1 MGCSGPRQSL
11 GVVNGLFLVGTLRSI
26 CAHNLSGQPYAFA
39 NPAGFATILRFFAR
53 ICVMSLLLFFLAF
66 GAGIAVSF
74 QAAINSQMA
83 AAVGAN
89 SVVAAL
95 VSFLCGSAALAVV
108 ALVRGGL
115 PDALAV
121 LPQQP
126 LWKFSGGF
134 LGAAFIFCTVLLVPR
149 IGLLNLVVLVIAGQL
164 LTSMA
169 IDHFGLVN
177 VAMRRV
183 SAVRLAGA
191 AVMILGVALA
201 LFGDRIAQAL
211 GR

>member
-1 MGCSGPRQSL
+1 MNL
-11 GVVNGLFLVGTLRSI
+11 MLFLV
-26 CAHNLSGQPYAFA
+26 
-39 NPAGFATILRFFAR
+39 
-53 ICVMSLLLFFLAF
+53 AF

-95 VSFLCGSAALAVV
+95 VSFLCGTAALAVV
-108 ALVRGGL
+108 AFARGGL
-115 PDALAV
+115 PDALAA

-134 LGAAFIFCTVLLVPR
+134 LGAAFIFCTVMLVPR

-164 LTSMA
+164 VTSMA

-177 VAMRRV
+177 VAMRKV
-183 SAVRLAGA
+183 STLRLFGAV
-191 AVMILGVALA
+191 VMIAGVALA

-211 GR
+211 ER

>member
-1 MGCSGPRQSL
+1 MNL
-11 GVVNGLFLVGTLRSI
+11 VLFVV
-26 CAHNLSGQPYAFA
+26 AF
-39 NPAGFATILRFFAR
+39 
-53 ICVMSLLLFFLAF
+53 C
-66 GAGIAVSF
+66 AGIAVSF

-95 VSFLCGSAALAVV
+95 VSFLCGSAALAVL
-108 ALVRGGL
+108 AFARGGL
-115 PDALAV
+115 PDALAA
-121 LPQQP
+121 LPNQP

-134 LGAAFIFCTVLLVPR
+134 LGAAFIFCTVVLVPR
-149 IGLLNLVVLVIAGQL
+149 IGLLNMVVLVIAGQL

-169 IDHFGLVN
+169 IDHFGLIN
-177 VAMRRV
+177 VAMRKV
-183 SAVRLAGA
+183 SPIRLVGA
-191 AVMILGVALA
+191 FVMVAGVATA

>member
-1 MGCSGPRQSL
+1 M
-11 GVVNGLFLVGTLRSI
+11 
-26 CAHNLSGQPYAFA
+26 
-39 NPAGFATILRFFAR
+39 NP
-53 ICVMSLLLFFLAF
+53 LLFFVAF
-66 GAGIAVSF
+66 AAGIAVSF

-95 VSFLCGSAALAVV
+95 VSFLCGTVLLAII
-108 ALVRGGL
+108 AFARGGL
-115 PDALAV
+115 PDAMAA
-121 LPQQP
+121 LPGQP
-126 LWKFSGGF
+126 LWKFSGGV
-134 LGAAFIFCTVLLVPR
+134 LGAAFIFCTVMLVPR

-177 VAMRRV
+177 VAMRKV
-183 SAVRLAGA
+183 SAIRLLGA
-191 AVMILGVALA
+191 LVMITGVAMA

>member
-1 MGCSGPRQSL
+1 LRRTARQAGQIADKRSERQL
-11 GVVNGLFLVGTLRSI
+11 RKRARIRYNPALFSVLVGFM
-26 CAHNLSGQPYAFA
+26 N
-39 NPAGFATILRFFAR
+39 
-53 ICVMSLLLFFLAF
+53 LLLFFVAF

-95 VSFLCGSAALAVV
+95 VSFLCGTAALAVV
-108 ALVRGGL
+108 AFARGGL
-115 PDALAV
+115 PDALAA

-134 LGAAFIFCTVLLVPR
+134 LGAAFIFCTVMLVPR

-164 LTSMA
+164 ITSMA

-191 AVMILGVALA
+191 AVMIAGVALA

-211 GR
+211 ER

>member
-1 MGCSGPRQSL
+1 L
-11 GVVNGLFLVGTLRSI
+11 
-26 CAHNLSGQPYAFA
+26 
-39 NPAGFATILRFFAR
+39 
-53 ICVMSLLLFFLAF
+53 
-66 GAGIAVSF
+66 
-74 QAAINSQMA
+74 
-83 AAVGAN
+83 
-89 SVVAAL
+89 
-95 VSFLCGSAALAVV
+95 
-108 ALVRGGL
+108 
-115 PDALAV
+115 
-121 LPQQP
+121 
-126 LWKFSGGF
+126 

>member
-1 MGCSGPRQSL
+1 
-11 GVVNGLFLVGTLRSI
+11 
-26 CAHNLSGQPYAFA
+26 
-39 NPAGFATILRFFAR
+39 
-53 ICVMSLLLFFLAF
+53 MSLLLFFLAF

-95 VSFLCGSAALAVV
+95 VSFLCGTAALAVV

-115 PDALAV
+115 PDALAA

-149 IGLLNLVVLVIAGQL
+149 IGLLNLVVLVIVGQL

-191 AVMILGVALA
+191 AVMIAGVGLA
-201 LFGDRIAQAL
+201 LFGDRLAQAVQ
-211 GR
+211 R

>member
-1 MGCSGPRQSL
+1 MRPGRALRPLCDELHGWRARLQIG
-11 GVVNGLFLVGTLRSI
+11 GVDGFR
-26 CAHNLSGQPYAFA
+26 Y
-39 NPAGFATILRFFAR
+39 NPALFPVLLFRF
-53 ICVMSLLLFFLAF
+53 MNLLLFFVAF
-66 GAGIAVSF
+66 SAGIAVSF

-95 VSFLCGSAALAVV
+95 VSFLCGTAVLAIV
-108 ALVRGGL
+108 AFARGGL
-115 PDALAV
+115 PDALAA

-126 LWKFSGGF
+126 LWKFSGGL
-134 LGAAFIFCTVLLVPR
+134 LGAAFIFCTVMLVPR

-164 LTSMA
+164 VTSMA

-177 VAMRRV
+177 VAMRKV
-183 SAVRLAGA
+183 SAVRLLGA
-191 AVMILGVALA
+191 AVMIVGVGMA
-201 LFGDRIAQAL
+201 LFGDRVAQAL

>member
-1 MGCSGPRQSL
+1 VVCDELHGRRARLQIG
-11 GVVNGLFLVGTLRSI
+11 GVDGFRYNPALFPVLIFRFMNLLLFLV
-26 CAHNLSGQPYAFA
+26 
-39 NPAGFATILRFFAR
+39 
-53 ICVMSLLLFFLAF
+53 AF

-95 VSFLCGSAALAVV
+95 VSFLCGTAVL
-108 ALVRGGL
+108 ALVAFAKGGL
-115 PDALAV
+115 TDALAA

-134 LGAAFIFCTVLLVPR
+134 LGAAFIFCTVMLVPR

-164 LTSMA
+164 ITSMA

-177 VAMRRV
+177 VAMRKV
-183 SAVRLAGA
+183 SAVRLLGA
-191 AVMILGVALA
+191 AVMIVGVAMA

-211 GR
+211 ER

>member
-1 MGCSGPRQSL
+1 MNVL
-11 GVVNGLFLVGTLRSI
+11 LFAV
-26 CAHNLSGQPYAFA
+26 AFA
-39 NPAGFATILRFFAR
+39 
-53 ICVMSLLLFFLAF
+53 
-66 GAGIAVSF
+66 AGIAVSF

-95 VSFLCGSAALAVV
+95 VSFLCGTCALAVI
-108 ALVRGGL
+108 AFVRGGL
-115 PDALAV
+115 RKALAA

-134 LGAAFIFCTVLLVPR
+134 LGAAFIFCTVVLVPR
-149 IGLLNLVVLVIAGQL
+149 IGILNMVVLVIAGQL

-177 VAMRRV
+177 VAMRKV
-183 SAVRLAGA
+183 SPIRLAGA
-191 AVMILGVALA
+191 AVMIAGVGMA
-201 LFGDRIAQAL
+201 LFGDRIAQL
-211 GR
+211 LRG

>member
-1 MGCSGPRQSL
+1 M
-11 GVVNGLFLVGTLRSI
+11 
-26 CAHNLSGQPYAFA
+26 
-39 NPAGFATILRFFAR
+39 NP
-53 ICVMSLLLFFLAF
+53 LLFFVAF
-66 GAGIAVSF
+66 AAGIVVSF

-95 VSFLCGSAALAVV
+95 VSFLCGTVLLAII
-108 ALVRGGL
+108 AFARGGL
-115 PDALAV
+115 PDAMAA
-121 LPQQP
+121 LPGQP
-126 LWKFSGGF
+126 LWKFSGGV
-134 LGAAFIFCTVLLVPR
+134 LGAAFIFCTVMLVPR

-177 VAMRRV
+177 VAMRKV
-183 SAVRLAGA
+183 SAIRLLGA
-191 AVMILGVALA
+191 LVMITGVAMA

>member
-1 MGCSGPRQSL
+1 MNVL
-11 GVVNGLFLVGTLRSI
+11 LFAV
-26 CAHNLSGQPYAFA
+26 AFA
-39 NPAGFATILRFFAR
+39 
-53 ICVMSLLLFFLAF
+53 
-66 GAGIAVSF
+66 AGIAVSF

-95 VSFLCGSAALAVV
+95 VSFLCGTCALAVV
-108 ALVRGGL
+108 AFVRGGL
-115 PDALAV
+115 PDALAA

-134 LGAAFIFCTVLLVPR
+134 LGAAFIFCTVVLVPR
-149 IGLLNLVVLVIAGQL
+149 IGILNMVVLVIAGQL

-177 VAMRRV
+177 VAMRKV
-183 SAVRLAGA
+183 SPIRLAGA
-191 AVMILGVALA
+191 AVMIAGVGME
-201 LFGDRIAQAL
+201 LFGDRIAQL
-211 GR
+211 LRG

>member
-1 MGCSGPRQSL
+1 MTFL
-11 GVVNGLFLVGTLRSI
+11 LFLI
-26 CAHNLSGQPYAFA
+26 
-39 NPAGFATILRFFAR
+39 
-53 ICVMSLLLFFLAF
+53 AF

-89 SVVAAL
+89 PVVAAL
-95 VSFLCGSAALAVV
+95 ISFLCGSAALAVV
-108 ALVRGGL
+108 AFVRGGL

-169 IDHFGLVN
+169 IDHFGLVH
-177 VAMRRV
+177 VAMRKV
-183 SAVRLAGA
+183 SALRLAGT
-191 AVMILGVALA
+191 AVMIVGVALA
-201 LFGDRIAQAL
+201 LFGDRIAAAL

>member
-1 MGCSGPRQSL
+1 M
-11 GVVNGLFLVGTLRSI
+11 N
-26 CAHNLSGQPYAFA
+26 
-39 NPAGFATILRFFAR
+39 
-53 ICVMSLLLFFLAF
+53 LLLFFVAF

-95 VSFLCGSAALAVV
+95 VSFLCGTAVLAVV
-108 ALVRGGL
+108 AFARGGL
-115 PDALAV
+115 PDALAA

-134 LGAAFIFCTVLLVPR
+134 LGAAFIFCTVMLVPR

-164 LTSMA
+164 ITSMA

-177 VAMRRV
+177 VAMRGCRRSGWRRRRHDRRRGAGV
-183 SAVRLAGA
+183 VRRPHRP
-191 AVMILGVALA
+191 
-201 LFGDRIAQAL
+201 GDAPL

>member
-1 MGCSGPRQSL
+1 M
-11 GVVNGLFLVGTLRSI
+11 N
-26 CAHNLSGQPYAFA
+26 
-39 NPAGFATILRFFAR
+39 
-53 ICVMSLLLFFLAF
+53 LLLFAVAF
-66 GAGIAVSF
+66 CAGIAVSF

-95 VSFLCGSAALAVV
+95 VSFLCGTV
-108 ALVRGGL
+108 ALGMLAFARGGL
-115 PDALAV
+115 PDALAA

-134 LGAAFIFCTVLLVPR
+134 LGAAFIFCTVVLVPR
-149 IGLLNLVVLVIAGQL
+149 IGLLNMVVLVIAGQL

-169 IDHFGLVN
+169 IDHFGLIN
-177 VAMRRV
+177 VVMRKV
-183 SAVRLAGA
+183 SPIRLAGA
-191 AVMILGVALA
+191 AVMIAGVAMA

>member
-1 MGCSGPRQSL
+1 M
-11 GVVNGLFLVGTLRSI
+11 N
-26 CAHNLSGQPYAFA
+26 
-39 NPAGFATILRFFAR
+39 
-53 ICVMSLLLFFLAF
+53 LLLFFIAF

-95 VSFLCGSAALAVV
+95 VSFMCGTAALAV
-108 ALVRGGL
+108 AAFVRGGL

-177 VAMRRV
+177 VAMRKV

-191 AVMILGVALA
+191 LIMIAGVALA
-201 LFGDRIAQAL
+201 LFGDRIVRAL
-211 GR
+211 DR

>member
-1 MGCSGPRQSL
+1 MPAVCDELHDGPARAADRRNEAHLRKPSRFRYNPALFSSL
-11 GVVNGLFLVGTLRSI
+11 YGVMNLLLFLV
-26 CAHNLSGQPYAFA
+26 AFA
-39 NPAGFATILRFFAR
+39 
-53 ICVMSLLLFFLAF
+53 
-66 GAGIAVSF
+66 AGIAVSF

-95 VSFLCGSAALAVV
+95 VSFLCGSAALAII
-108 ALVRGGL
+108 AFARGGL
-115 PDALAV
+115 PDALAA

-134 LGAAFIFCTVLLVPR
+134 LGAAFIFCTVMLVPR

-164 LTSMA
+164 ITSMA

-177 VAMRRV
+177 VAMRKV

-191 AVMILGVALA
+191 AVMIVGVGLA
-201 LFGDRIAQAL
+201 LFGDRIAAAL
-211 GR
+211 QR

>member
-1 MGCSGPRQSL
+1 MNL
-11 GVVNGLFLVGTLRSI
+11 VLFVV
-26 CAHNLSGQPYAFA
+26 AF
-39 NPAGFATILRFFAR
+39 
-53 ICVMSLLLFFLAF
+53 C
-66 GAGIAVSF
+66 AGIAVSF

-95 VSFLCGSAALAVV
+95 VSFLCGSAALAVL
-108 ALVRGGL
+108 AFARGGL
-115 PDALAV
+115 PDALAA
-121 LPQQP
+121 LPDQP

-134 LGAAFIFCTVLLVPR
+134 LGAAFIFCTVVLVPR
-149 IGLLNLVVLVIAGQL
+149 IGLLNMVVLVIAGQL

-169 IDHFGLVN
+169 IDHFGLIN
-177 VAMRRV
+177 VAMRKV
-183 SAVRLAGA
+183 SPIRLIGA
-191 AVMILGVALA
+191 TVMIAGVAMA

>member
-1 MGCSGPRQSL
+1 MNL
-11 GVVNGLFLVGTLRSI
+11 ILFAV
-26 CAHNLSGQPYAFA
+26 
-39 NPAGFATILRFFAR
+39 
-53 ICVMSLLLFFLAF
+53 AF

-95 VSFLCGSAALAVV
+95 VSFLCGSAALAVL
-108 ALVRGGL
+108 AFARGGL
-115 PDALAV
+115 SDALAA

-134 LGAAFIFCTVLLVPR
+134 LGAAFIFCSVVLVPR
-149 IGLLNLVVLVIAGQL
+149 IGLLNMVVLVIAGQL

-169 IDHFGLVN
+169 IDHFGLIN
-177 VAMRRV
+177 VAVRKV
-183 SAVRLAGA
+183 SPLRLAGA
-191 AVMILGVALA
+191 IVMIVGVGMA

-211 GR
+211 QR

>member
-1 MGCSGPRQSL
+1 M
-11 GVVNGLFLVGTLRSI
+11 
-26 CAHNLSGQPYAFA
+26 H
-39 NPAGFATILRFFAR
+39 
-53 ICVMSLLLFFLAF
+53 LLLFAVAF

-95 VSFLCGSAALAVV
+95 ISFLCGTLALGVLAF
-108 ALVRGGL
+108 VRGGL
-115 PDALAV
+115 LESIAA

-134 LGAAFIFCTVLLVPR
+134 LGAAFIFCTVVLVPR
-149 IGLLNLVVLVIAGQL
+149 IGLLNMVVLVIAGQL

-169 IDHFGLVN
+169 IDHFGLIN
-177 VAMRRV
+177 VAMRKV
-183 SAVRLAGA
+183 SPVRLAGA
-191 AVMILGVALA
+191 VVMIVGVALA
-201 LFGDRIAQAL
+201 LFGDRIWQTL
-211 GR
+211 QR

>member
-1 MGCSGPRQSL
+1 MNL
-11 GVVNGLFLVGTLRSI
+11 VLFVV
-26 CAHNLSGQPYAFA
+26 AF
-39 NPAGFATILRFFAR
+39 
-53 ICVMSLLLFFLAF
+53 C
-66 GAGIAVSF
+66 AGIAVSF

-95 VSFLCGSAALAVV
+95 VSFLCGTAALAVL
-108 ALVRGGL
+108 AFARGGL
-115 PDALAV
+115 PDALAA
-121 LPQQP
+121 LPSQP

-134 LGAAFIFCTVLLVPR
+134 LGAAFIFCTVVLVPR
-149 IGLLNLVVLVIAGQL
+149 IGLLNMVVLVIAGQL

-169 IDHFGLVN
+169 IDHFGLIN
-177 VAMRRV
+177 VAMRKV
-183 SAVRLAGA
+183 SPIRLIGA
-191 AVMILGVALA
+191 TVMIAGVAMA

>member
-1 MGCSGPRQSL
+1 L
-11 GVVNGLFLVGTLRSI
+11 LDVVIGQILNVTTRSI
-26 CAHNLSGQPYAFA
+26 CADMLSDQPWGFA
-39 NPAGFATILRFFAR
+39 SLSGFATILRFFAR
-53 ICVMSLLLFFLAF
+53 VVVMNLLLFLVAF
-66 GAGIAVSF
+66 GAGIAMSF

-89 SVVAAL
+89 PVVAAL
-95 VSFLCGSAALAVV
+95 VSFMCGTAALAVL
-108 ALVRGGL
+108 ACARGGL
-115 PDALAV
+115 PDALAA

-134 LGAAFIFCTVLLVPR
+134 LGAAFIFCTVMLVPR

-169 IDHFGLVN
+169 IDHFGLVE
-177 VAMRRV
+177 VAMRKV
-183 SAVRLAGA
+183 SLVRLAGA
-191 AVMILGVALA
+191 AVMILGVVLA
-201 LFGDRIAQAL
+201 LFGDRIVQAV